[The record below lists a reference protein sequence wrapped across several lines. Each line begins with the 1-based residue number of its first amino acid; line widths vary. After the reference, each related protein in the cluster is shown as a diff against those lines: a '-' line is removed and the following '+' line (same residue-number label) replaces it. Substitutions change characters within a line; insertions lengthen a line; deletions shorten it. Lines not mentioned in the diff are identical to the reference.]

1 MAAPLQ
7 AFLQEIDCTIAHSS
21 RDRRA
26 SMLRHLTDFFVV
38 GSNQYSD
45 EEIALIDDVFVRLI
59 SAIEELSR
67 ALLAIR
73 LGPLSKAPP
82 KVLRLLASDDAIEI
96 ASPILV
102 QSEQLDDPALVECA
116 KTKSQEHLL
125 AISRRKVLREAVTD
139 VLVERG
145 DQQVV
150 FSTAK
155 NSGAKFSNMGFNK
168 LVDRS
173 VRDDRLTLCVGRRSD
188 IPPRLFQRL
197 LKEASEIVRSKL
209 ETEIPTAKRRIHR
222 AVADITSQIEAQAAL
237 RKPEHATAQVL
248 VNALHQ
254 AGKLDAEK
262 LEAFAKAGQFEEI
275 IFAFSI
281 MSDTPSNFVE
291 SAIKNAHFETLIIIS
306 KAVRL
311 PWHTTRSILRLC
323 ATRCHRSTAEI
334 DRHFGAFHRLKQSTA
349 QQILSFHREQGSIG
363 SKQKPAT
370 TDEVLERSSLH

>member
-1 MAAPLQ
+1 MAAPLE
-7 AFLQEIDCTIAHSS
+7 AFLREIDSTLAHSS
-21 RDRRA
+21 RARRA

-38 GSNQYSD
+38 GSSQYSD

-59 SAIEELSR
+59 SAIEESSR

-82 KVLRLLASDDAIEI
+82 KVLRMLANDDAIEI

-102 QSEQLDDPALVECA
+102 QSEQLDDPTLVECA

-125 AISRRKVLREAVTD
+125 AISRRKILREVVTD

-150 FSTAK
+150 FSTAR
-155 NSGAKFSNMGFNK
+155 NSGAKFSNVGFNR

-173 VRDDRLTLCVGRRSD
+173 VGDDRLAMCVGRRSD

-209 ETEIPTAKRRIHR
+209 ETEIPTAKRRIDR

-237 RKPEHATAQVL
+237 RKPEDATAQVL

-254 AGKLDAEK
+254 AGRLDAER

-275 IFAFSI
+275 IIALSI
-281 MSDTPSNFVE
+281 MSDTPSAFVE
-291 SAIKNAHFETLIIIS
+291 SAIKNAHSETLIIIS
-306 KAVRL
+306 KAIGL
-311 PWHTTRSILRLC
+311 PWHTTRRIHKLC
-323 ATRCHRSTAEI
+323 AERCHHLTAEI
-334 DRHFGAFHRLKQSTA
+334 DGNFGAFQRLKQSAA
-349 QQILSFHREQGSIG
+349 QQILSFHREQESSG

-370 TDEVLERSSLH
+370 TGEVLEHGPLH